1 MHTFEYELTRKT
13 NPSTLKHGNQ
23 MISANDRMHFRVKS
37 QLTQFLRKLSGG
49 RKWGRPVYT
58 KRNPCTITVDIQP
71 PTSRRMDAPNW
82 YPTIKALID
91 GLVDGGLLSDD
102 NNHVIKSTTF
112 KSTKLSDTKNYKLI
126 ITIEPMEKGND
137 DAEFIL

>member
-1 MHTFEYELTRKT
+1 MHQFEYELTRKT
-13 NPSTLKHGNQ
+13 NPSTLKNGNQ

-37 QLTQFLRKLSGG
+37 QLTQFLRKLAAN
-49 RKWGRPVYT
+49 KTWKCAVYT
-58 KRNPCTITVDIQP
+58 RKNPCIITVDIQP

-91 GLVDGGLLSDD
+91 GLVDSGLLSDD

-126 ITIEPMEKGND
+126 ITIEPTNGGDM
-137 DAEFIL
+137 